1 MEYKKKSGMGEEMID
16 NDTGS
21 TRRKEQR
28 WSFGI
33 DRVVNLTSQKQ
44 N

>member
-1 MEYKKKSGMGEEMID
+1 MRESKVMEYKKKSGMGEEMID

-28 WSFGI
+28 
-33 DRVVNLTSQKQ
+33 
-44 N
+44 